1 MSNPPVVRPYLARG
15 PERVLGGET
24 PLPGGGPERLFGSD
38 VIADALRDVGLE
50 YIALNPG
57 SSYRGLHDSLVNHL
71 GNARPQLLLCLHE
84 EHAVAI
90 AHGYAKV
97 TDRPM
102 GVALHSNVGLM
113 HASMALF
120 NAFCDR
126 VPVFALG
133 ATGPLDAAR
142 RRPWIDWLHTSTDQA
157 ALVRPFLKWDDQP
170 HSVSAAVQAILQA
183 HRISNTAPKAPTYLC
198 LDASLQEQEI
208 DADVPAEVPNPRRFE
223 PSRPPEPDSRD
234 IDDLVVRLARAKRV
248 VLLVG
253 RTTRDHEA
261 WQRRIELAERL
272 GASVHTHLKLPAA
285 FPSTHPL
292 HREPPQPIASPQLQ
306 DDLRGGD
313 VVLALEW
320 LDLGG
325 TLERAGTVDGHLVA
339 VGLDE
344 ELHRGSSKES
354 LTPVP
359 ADVHIRAGADA
370 TVRAIL
376 RALPNR
382 AGATKTRAP
391 GGAPGLAP
399 ARAEAPFARC
409 PTVPDIARCLREKLA
424 GTPACLV
431 RVPLSWS
438 GGLWPI
444 EHPLDYLGADG
455 GEGVGSGLGMTIGA
469 ALALRGDE
477 RLVVAVLGDGDYLM
491 GVNALWTA
499 AHYELPMLVVVAN
512 NRSFFNDEIHQHQ
525 TAVTRGRPT
534 ENRWIGQ
541 RIIDPDVDL
550 ARLAAAQGLA
560 AYGPV
565 LTCDGLA
572 DAISIG
578 IDLARAGGP
587 VVVDVRIESTIE
599 GRDRVVGHTRRG

>member
-1 MSNPPVVRPYLARG
+1 MSSPPAEHADLAACSGRA
-15 PERVLGGET
+15 LGGET
-24 PLPGGGPERLFGSD
+24 PIPGGSPDRRFGSD
-38 VIADALRDVGLE
+38 AIAEALRDLGLE
-50 YIALNPG
+50 YVALNPG
-57 SSYRGLHDSLVNHL
+57 SSFRGLHDSLVNHL
-71 GNARPQLLLCLHE
+71 GNARPQIVLCLHE

-102 GVALHSNVGLM
+102 AVALHSNVGLM

-126 VPVFALG
+126 VPVLALG
-133 ATGPLDAAR
+133 ATGPLDADR
-142 RRPWIDWLHTSTDQA
+142 RRPWIDWLHTATDQA

-170 HSVSAAVQAILQA
+170 HSVPAAVQAILQA
-183 HRISNTAPKAPTYLC
+183 HRTSNTAPKAPAYVC
-198 LDASLQEQEI
+198 LDASLQEQEL
-208 DADVPAEVPNPRRFE
+208 DAGTPGETPNVRRFE
-223 PSRPPEPDSRD
+223 PSRPPEPDSRV
-234 IDDLVVRLARAKRV
+234 IDDLSARLVAANKVVM
-248 VLLVG
+248 LVG
-253 RTTRDHEA
+253 RTTRDGPA

-292 HREPPQPIASPQLQ
+292 HAEPPQPIASPK
-306 DDLRGGD
+306 LRDELRSAD
-313 VVLALEW
+313 VILALEW

-325 TLERAGTVDGHLVA
+325 ALELAGAVDGHVVA

-344 ELHRGSSKES
+344 QLHRGWGKES

-359 ADVHIRAGADA
+359 ADVHIHAGADG
-370 TVRAIL
+370 TVRAL
-376 RALPNR
+376 LHALPKR
-382 AGATKTRAP
+382 
-391 GGAPGLAP
+391 
-399 ARAEAPFARC
+399 ARATDSRGTGPALVPAPPEPRLSET

-424 GTPACLV
+424 DTPACLV

-438 GGLWPI
+438 GGLWQI
-444 EHPLDYLGADG
+444 EHPLDYLGGDG
-455 GEGVGSGLGMTIGA
+455 GEGVGSGPGMTIGV

-477 RLVVAVLGDGDYLM
+477 RLVLSVLGDGDYLM

-499 AHYELPMLVVVAN
+499 AHYELPMLIVVAN

-525 TAVTRGRPT
+525 TALRRGRPT

-550 ARLAAAQGLA
+550 ARLAAAQGLI
-560 AYGPV
+560 AYGPA
-565 LTCDGLA
+565 LTCDELA
-572 DAISIG
+572 ETLSRGVDAALTG
-578 IDLARAGGP
+578 AP
-587 VVVDVRIESTIE
+587 VVVDVHITSTVE
-599 GRDRVVGHTRRG
+599 GQDRVVGHTTRH

>member
-1 MSNPPVVRPYLARG
+1 M
-15 PERVLGGET
+15 
-24 PLPGGGPERLFGSD
+24 
-38 VIADALRDVGLE
+38 ADALRDVGLE

-71 GNARPQLLLCLHE
+71 GNSRPQLLLCLHE

-102 GVALHSNVGLM
+102 AVALHSNVGLM

-126 VPVFALG
+126 TPVLAVG
-133 ATGPLDAAR
+133 ATGPLDAIR
-142 RRPWIDWLHTSTDQA
+142 RRPWIDWLHTATDQA

-170 HSVSAAVQAILQA
+170 HSVPAAVQAILQA
-183 HRISNTAPKAPTYLC
+183 HRIACTTPKAPTYIC
-198 LDASLQEQEI
+198 LDASLQEQEL
-208 DADVPAEVPNPRRFE
+208 DAEATPEIPTVSRFE
-223 PSRPPEPDSRD
+223 PSRPPEPDSWT
-234 IDDLVVRLARAKRV
+234 IDELAARLAAADRV
-248 VLLVG
+248 VMLVG
-253 RTTRDHEA
+253 RTTRDGEA
-261 WQRRIELAERL
+261 WERRIELAERL

-285 FPSTHPL
+285 FPSTHRL
-292 HREPPQPIASPQLQ
+292 HSEPPQPIASSRLK
-306 DDLRGGD
+306 DELRSAD
-313 VVLALEW
+313 VILALEW

-325 TLERAGTVDGHLVA
+325 TIGLAAPVEGYVVA

-344 ELHRGSSKES
+344 QLHRGWSKES
-354 LTPVP
+354 FTPIP
-359 ADVHIRAGADA
+359 ADVHVHAGGDA
-370 TVRAIL
+370 TVL
-376 RALPNR
+376 ALLHRLPE
-382 AGATKTRAP
+382 GARPTRTRERGP
-391 GGAPGLAP
+391 TQGPTPMPAP
-399 ARAEAPFARC
+399 ADTDARGT
-409 PTVPDIARCLREKLA
+409 PTVPDIARCLRTQLA
-424 GTPACLV
+424 GRRACLV

-469 ALALRGDE
+469 ALALRDDE
-477 RLVVAVLGDGDYLM
+477 RLVVSVLGDGDYLM

-499 AHYELPMLVVVAN
+499 AHYQLPMLVVVAN

-525 TAVTRGRPT
+525 TALRRGRPT

-550 ARLAAAQGLA
+550 AQLASAQGLVA
-560 AYGPV
+560 FGPV
-565 LTCDGLA
+565 PRCDELA
-572 DAISIG
+572 GVLSRAIDAAMTG
-578 IDLARAGGP
+578 AP
-587 VVVDVRIESTIE
+587 VVVDVHVASAIT
-599 GRDRVVGHTRRG
+599 GRDRVVGHTARS